1 MKKSKKS
8 VLAFGKILDTVK
20 YRLKFAHFPY
30 LAEAVLKERARS
42 SSGLLIL
49 DVGCGPGNLAAFC
62 GTPAESKWLGLDL
75 WEHQLRQA
83 REKGVYSHLSQ
94 VNLLDGLPFRDEC
107 LDLVICN
114 EVLLYLPNSGD
125 MVSEFHRVLRPGGK
139 VFIYNAISWFPR
151 VMYAL
156 KRLIRKIHQED
167 SSVAFD
173 TQSDWKGTRR
183 PCRIKYY
190 SLRSLINQI
199 GSAHFR
205 VEEVTGF
212 RLFRNRLRF
221 MTRLEDYAWYYRLTR
236 FLAGR
241 YPYLAADVMVA
252 GSKEE
257 AEPGEA
263 KRLKERSAA

>member
-1 MKKSKKS
+1 MKKTKKS
-8 VLAFGKILDTVK
+8 ILAFGKILDTVK

-30 LAEAVLKERARS
+30 LAQAVVKERARS

-62 GTPAESKWLGLDL
+62 GTPAESTWLGVDL
-75 WEHQLRQA
+75 WEHQLHQA
-83 REKGVYSHLSQ
+83 RDKGLYQHLFQ
-94 VNLLDGLPFRDEC
+94 VNLIEGLPFRDDT

-114 EVLLYLPNSGD
+114 EVLLYLPNSSHL
-125 MVSEFHRVLRPGGK
+125 VAEFYRVLRPGGK

-156 KRLIRKIHQED
+156 KRAIRSIHQEEN
-167 SSVAFD
+167 SIAFD
-173 TQSDWKGTRR
+173 TQTDWKGTRR

-190 SLRSLINQI
+190 SLRSLIDQI
-199 GSAHFR
+199 SSARFE
-205 VEEVTGF
+205 VEHVTGF

-221 MTRLEDYAWYYRLTR
+221 LTYLENFGWYYRLTT

-241 YPYLAADVMVA
+241 YHQLAADVMVV
-252 GSKEE
+252 GGKKDLKPEE
-257 AEPGEA
+257 TR
-263 KRLKERSAA
+263 RLKARSAA